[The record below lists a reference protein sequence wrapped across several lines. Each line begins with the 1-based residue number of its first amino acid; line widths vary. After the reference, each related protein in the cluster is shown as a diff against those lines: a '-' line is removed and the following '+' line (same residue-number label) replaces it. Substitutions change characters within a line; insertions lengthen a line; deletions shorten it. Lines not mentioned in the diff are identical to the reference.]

1 MIEFLNVTKSYRAGQ
16 PVIEDVELKIDS
28 GELFVLIG
36 NSGCGKTTLLKTINK
51 LNRVD
56 SGEVLIDGRNV
67 DDIRLEEIP
76 RLIGYVVQEGGLFPH
91 LTVEENIALIMK
103 NCGVDNK
110 TIYEKVTELLSLVNM
125 EPEKYRGQYP
135 SQLSGGQRQR
145 VGIAR
150 ALAMD
155 PGIILMDEPFSAL
168 DPVTRNELQDE
179 VVRLQKAYH
188 KTIVFVTHDMDE
200 AVKIATKI
208 CFIHNGSVAQC
219 DTPEN
224 ILKHPAEGYIKAF
237 IGKNRLWDNPEF
249 IKAEDIMRRNPI
261 FVTRQR
267 TVIQALTLMR
277 QNNVDSLIA
286 EEPNGRFLGVV
297 WLKELS
303 ENKNY
308 SSDIAP
314 FISDVY
320 MAVKGDS
327 SLKDILARIKEHEYH
342 NIGIMPV
349 LDDNGFVEGYITKSS
364 LLSVL
369 SRRFE
374 PEGGAQ

>member
-1 MIEFLNVTKSYRAGQ
+1 
-16 PVIEDVELKIDS
+16 
-28 GELFVLIG
+28 
-36 NSGCGKTTLLKTINK
+36 
-51 LNRVD
+51 
-56 SGEVLIDGRNV
+56 
-67 DDIRLEEIP
+67 
-76 RLIGYVVQEGGLFPH
+76 
-91 LTVEENIALIMK
+91 
-103 NCGVDNK
+103 
-110 TIYEKVTELLSLVNM
+110 
-125 EPEKYRGQYP
+125 
-135 SQLSGGQRQR
+135 
-145 VGIAR
+145 
-150 ALAMD
+150 
-155 PGIILMDEPFSAL
+155 
-168 DPVTRNELQDE
+168 
-179 VVRLQKAYH
+179 
-188 KTIVFVTHDMDE
+188 
-200 AVKIATKI
+200 
-208 CFIHNGSVAQC
+208 
-219 DTPEN
+219 
-224 ILKHPAEGYIKAF
+224 
-237 IGKNRLWDNPEF
+237 
-249 IKAEDIMRRNPI
+249 
-261 FVTRQR
+261 
-267 TVIQALTLMR
+267 MR

>member
-1 MIEFLNVTKSYRAGQ
+1 
-16 PVIEDVELKIDS
+16 
-28 GELFVLIG
+28 
-36 NSGCGKTTLLKTINK
+36 
-51 LNRVD
+51 
-56 SGEVLIDGRNV
+56 
-67 DDIRLEEIP
+67 
-76 RLIGYVVQEGGLFPH
+76 
-91 LTVEENIALIMK
+91 
-103 NCGVDNK
+103 
-110 TIYEKVTELLSLVNM
+110 
-125 EPEKYRGQYP
+125 
-135 SQLSGGQRQR
+135 
-145 VGIAR
+145 
-150 ALAMD
+150 
-155 PGIILMDEPFSAL
+155 
-168 DPVTRNELQDE
+168 
-179 VVRLQKAYH
+179 
-188 KTIVFVTHDMDE
+188 
-200 AVKIATKI
+200 
-208 CFIHNGSVAQC
+208 
-219 DTPEN
+219 
-224 ILKHPAEGYIKAF
+224 
-237 IGKNRLWDNPEF
+237 
-249 IKAEDIMRRNPI
+249 MRRNPI